1 MMTLTLKNTK
11 SPLSN
16 MMVRIVEKGD
26 GYGQYNQKTE
36 KFAFTHEK
44 RDPLVEF
51 YDLDTDWKPFGGQF
65 VQRYRMSTLLERD
78 SGGLPLDDGVPK
90 WSVSANEMNQVR
102 QFLRAAKEQFEFAPL
117 FS

>member
-1 MMTLTLKNTK
+1 MMTLTLKNTN

-36 KFAFTHEK
+36 KFAFIHEK

-51 YDLDTDWKPFGGQF
+51 YDLDYERKPFGGQF
-65 VQRYRMSTLLERD
+65 VSRYYMSTLLERD
-78 SGGLPLDDGVPK
+78 SGGLCLDGGERK
-90 WSVSANEMNQVR
+90 WNVNENEMNQVR
-102 QFLRAAKEQFEFAPL
+102 QFLRAAQEQFEFAPL
-117 FS
+117 FP